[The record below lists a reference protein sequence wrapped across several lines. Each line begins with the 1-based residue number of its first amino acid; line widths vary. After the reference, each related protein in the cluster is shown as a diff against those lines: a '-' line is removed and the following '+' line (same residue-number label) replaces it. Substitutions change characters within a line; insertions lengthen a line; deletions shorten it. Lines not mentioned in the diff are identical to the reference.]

1 MKDARIPSA
10 PADRRPVRRP
20 APLLDRLGA
29 TGSLLCAIHC
39 ALLPLVIV
47 IQLSLLIADQ
57 EQPRLAVTST
67 LAVLAL
73 EGTEALLEKI
83 E

>member
-1 MKDARIPSA
+1 VP
-10 PADRRPVRRP
+10 
-20 APLLDRLGA
+20 
-29 TGSLLCAIHC
+29 
-39 ALLPLVIV
+39 LLPLVIV
-47 IQLSLLIADQ
+47 IQLSWLMADQ

-67 LAVLAL
+67 LAALAL